1 MCVPLLV
8 RGTPIGAVGFMRVRP
23 GMHFTLSDL
32 ALAEEF
38 TDRAA
43 VAIDNAMLYTKE
55 QEANRLKD
63 DFLSI
68 VSHELKTPLT
78 PILGAMYRL
87 RSIRP
92 NDADVQ
98 NAADMVERNAKRQSR
113 IIDDLLDISRLAT
126 GKCELDRRSSDIGR
140 IVQAAVHVAR
150 PAAEAM
156 GVSIEVD
163 IVNGMKPIWCDPDR
177 IQQVLWNLVSNAIS
191 FSRRGGR
198 VLVRTESIGNAI
210 RISVTDEGEGISP
223 EFLPHVFEK
232 FRQAGQ
238 FTTRK
243 HGGLGLGLS
252 IVRHIVGQHGGRVWA
267 ESAGEDKGSTF
278 IVELPYPQKTRERR
292 TA

>member
-1 MCVPLLV
+1 
-8 RGTPIGAVGFMRVRP
+8 
-23 GMHFTLSDL
+23 MHFTLSDL

-55 QEANRLKD
+55 QEANRIKD

-92 NDADVQ
+92 NDEDVQ

-156 GVSIEVD
+156 GLSIEVA

-177 IQQVLWNLVSNAIS
+177 IQQVLWNLVSNAIT

-198 VLVRTESIGNAI
+198 ILVRTESIGNAI
-210 RISVTDEGEGISP
+210 RTSVTDEGEGISP

-238 FTTRK
+238 FSTRK

-267 ESAGEDKGSTF
+267 ESGGEGKGSTF
-278 IVELPYPQKTRERR
+278 IVELPYPQKKRERR